1 MPAYVIADVSVSD
14 PEQYKSYMALS
25 PKAIAEAGG
34 RFLVRGGRTETL
46 EGDWTPGRL
55 VVAEFADMDRARAFY
70 DSALYRQARAE
81 RAGATHHFNMI
92 VVEGVDAGA
101 QA

>member
-25 PKAIAEAGG
+25 PNAVAEAGG
-34 RFLVRGGRTETL
+34 RFLVRGGRNEVL
-46 EGDWTPGRL
+46 EGDWKPGRL
-55 VVAEFADMDRARAFY
+55 VMIEFPAYEQARAFY
-70 DSALYRQARAE
+70 DSALYRQARDK

-101 QA
+101 AA